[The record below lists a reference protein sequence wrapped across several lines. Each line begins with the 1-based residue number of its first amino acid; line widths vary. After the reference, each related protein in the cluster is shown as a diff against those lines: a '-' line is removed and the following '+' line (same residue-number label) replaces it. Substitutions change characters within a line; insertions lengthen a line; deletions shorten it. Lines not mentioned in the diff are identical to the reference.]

1 MAKDKM
7 KSEDAVPQADT
18 QAHTEMAEREGQ
30 QGEQA
35 HVINKAKGREEKGA
49 IRTGWQPF
57 VACESPRAP
66 RPPGGG
72 SPTAGAPGERVADAQ
87 TDAITIRLRWR

>member
-35 HVINKAKGREEKGA
+35 HRINKEPAEKKK
-49 IRTGWQPF
+49 
-57 VACESPRAP
+57 ES
-66 RPPGGG
+66 
-72 SPTAGAPGERVADAQ
+72 
-87 TDAITIRLRWR
+87 